1 MVFGFEFSVCDWRRF
16 LCGVVFDGGVQLG
29 NGGLIGERERAA
41 AAVRR
46 GQKSNVCLL
55 RELIRH
61 VS

>member
-29 NGGLIGERERAA
+29 NGGLMGEKERE
-41 AAVRR
+41 AVRR